1 MAARRSVRS
10 GVAWP
15 KRGVVL
21 LDSNIIIYA
30 SMPEHEALRGFV
42 ERHVPSV
49 SVISKIE
56 TLGYH
61 RLRVDERRFLQEFFD
76 VADVIPV
83 TDEVV
88 DFAISIRQNRR
99 TTLGDALIGAT
110 ALVHAMPLVTRNVSD
125 FNGIKGLE
133 LIDPLE
139 KHD

>member
-1 MAARRSVRS
+1 MAASRSVRS

-30 SMPEHEALRGFV
+30 SMPEHESLRSFV

-61 RLRVDERRFLQEFFD
+61 RLRDDERRFLQEFFD

-88 DFAISIRQNRR
+88 DIAISIRQNRR
-99 TTLGDALIGAT
+99 MTLGDALIGAT
-110 ALVHAMPLVTRNVSD
+110 ALFHAMPLVTRNVSD
-125 FNGIKGLE
+125 FNGIEGLE
-133 LIDPLE
+133 LTDPLE